1 MLALSQP
8 PATEFTDGDDNDD
21 AAPAGS
27 KPAQFLAALP
37 KIVRPR
43 SCSQSADMRATPV
56 PDHLCGEKPP
66 SVTAACSRT
75 TTVHTA
81 HACLSATLWAS
92 SPKEA
97 SVAPALVAPAPI
109 LTAQAGK
116 HNTLAAEPPYQ
127 GTHSRNA
134 PCSSSRGMWRTSC
147 GPRSQHPLG
156 GWAEPGPS
164 RRGT

>member
-8 PATEFTDGDDNDD
+8 PATEFTDGEDNDD

-43 SCSQSADMRATPV
+43 SCSQSADTHATPV
-56 PDHLCGEKPP
+56 PDQLCGNPP
-66 SVTAACSRT
+66 PLSQPPVQESPPC
-75 TTVHTA
+75 TA
-81 HACLSATLWAS
+81 HACLSATLSAS

-97 SVAPALVAPAPI
+97 SVAPAPN

-116 HNTLAAEPPYQ
+116 HNTHAAEPPRQ
-127 GTHSRNA
+127 GTHSRSA